1 MVRPESQRPF
11 EGLITIHCELSP
23 MASTE
28 YEPGRYV
35 TVRHRIRIRIP
46 LPSLNH
52 YLLLRRQ
59 SEEEIALARMLDKI
73 FRRSD
78 SIDREALCIIAGER
92 VSIHP

>member
-1 MVRPESQRPF
+1 MVRPEQQRSF
-11 EGLITIHCELSP
+11 EGLVTIHCELSP

-35 TVRHRIRIRIP
+35 TAHHRIRIP
-46 LPSLNH
+46 LPSLNYFLPLH
-52 YLLLRRQ
+52 RQ
-59 SEEEIALARMLDKI
+59 SEEEVALARMLDKI

-78 SIDREALCIIAGER
+78 AIDREALCIIAGER